1 MQEYQDYLNIHD
13 GIVNEFDEETFLGK
27 ARSYDRI
34 YGRFLPESQDSQI
47 LDIGCGTGI
56 FLYYLKH
63 SGYKNYYG
71 IDISKENIEFVR
83 ENITGKC
90 EYVDMFEYLSGKE
103 NWFDMIVMND
113 VLEHVAKEKA
123 IRLVELVY
131 KSLKIKGLVLIR
143 VPNMENPVAVY
154 QRWADFTHSVSFTGH
169 SLKMVLRLGGFRDI
183 AVYPTAV
190 FGKRSLLERTV
201 GSIVR
206 FVTRKYLEKVFAYP
220 KDGILFS
227 KRIMAVAKK

>member
-1 MQEYQDYLNIHD
+1 MREYQDYLNIHD
-13 GIVNEFDEETFLGK
+13 GIVSEFVEAEFLK
-27 ARSYDRI
+27 RALSYRRI
-34 YGRFLPESQDSQI
+34 YDRFLPKSKDSKI
-47 LDIGCGTGI
+47 LDVGCGTGL

-63 SGYKNYYG
+63 FGYKNHSG

-90 EYVDMFEYLSGKE
+90 EYIDMFEYLSGKE

-190 FGKRSLLERTV
+190 FGKRSLLEKTV
-201 GSIVR
+201 GTVVR
-206 FVTRKYLEKVFAYP
+206 FVTRKYLEKVFQYP

-227 KRIMAVAKK
+227 KRILAVAEK